1 MKETCQN
8 KNKKDNRAGNNG
20 DTLGYKSYDSKKH
33 LLPIYPH
40 SWENM
45 VIIADLGN
53 INKEDN
59 MLSLV
64 TVFNNAIFLS
74 S

>member
-20 DTLGYKSYDSKKH
+20 DTLCYNSYDSKKH
-33 LLPIYPH
+33 LLPNYPH
-40 SWENM
+40 SWENI
-45 VIIADLGN
+45 VIIADSGN

-59 MLSLV
+59 MLS
-64 TVFNNAIFLS
+64 
-74 S
+74 

>member
-8 KNKKDNRAGNNG
+8 KNKKDDRAGNNG
-20 DTLGYKSYDSKKH
+20 DTLCYISYDSKKH
-33 LLPIYPH
+33 LLPNYPH
-40 SWENM
+40 SWENI
-45 VIIADLGN
+45 VIIADSGN

-59 MLSLV
+59 MLSLA